1 MSVASMSI
9 IRHMALRGKAAS
21 SATSCKNTHTSPG
34 TPTHIHSNTTYGL
47 SPDYLRIIATTWIN
61 TAADTWSSSRTK
73 KSSPDR
79 KEPRHSGERRS
90 PSPHTSQH
98 QEGPKSPQMERPT
111 CRRDDSRE
119 ESRDRYSC
127 GRTPSPHRSDKYSS
141 RRYQPSTDWRQ
152 RHRGRSHSPHRMN
165 KRYQHHPRA
174 YDENELEWAI
184 YNILARRGL
193 RQNKTKGLP
202 SKKRVSFENKTICLY
217 DQILPARL
225 QPPPT
230 QSSLSTCL

>member
-1 MSVASMSI
+1 MSVTSMSI

-21 SATSCKNTHTSPG
+21 SATSCKNTHMSPG
-34 TPTHIHSNTTYGL
+34 TPTHIHSNTTHGL

-90 PSPHTSQH
+90 PSPHTSRH
-98 QEGPKSPQMERPT
+98 QEGPKSPQRERPT
-111 CRRDDSRE
+111 CRRDDYRE

-127 GRTPSPHRSDKYSS
+127 GRTPSPHRSDKYSP
-141 RRYQPSTDWRQ
+141 RRYQPSPDWRNRTSCPRRSRARSCQ
-152 RHRGRSHSPHRMN
+152 RHRGKSHSPNRMN

-174 YDENELEWAI
+174 YD
-184 YNILARRGL
+184 
-193 RQNKTKGLP
+193 
-202 SKKRVSFENKTICLY
+202 
-217 DQILPARL
+217 
-225 QPPPT
+225 
-230 QSSLSTCL
+230 